1 MVVSR
6 IRVFGAAPKRSTW
19 VSSSR
24 AHFSA
29 SSLLSKDLHRGFMP
43 RRRTWACQR
52 PLSLR
57 IVAIVISNGLLL
69 SITRRMP
76 LEGSQGLSR
85 HEDVDCSRQEVLTI
99 IVSKRRL

>member
-1 MVVSR
+1 
-6 IRVFGAAPKRSTW
+6 
-19 VSSSR
+19 
-24 AHFSA
+24 
-29 SSLLSKDLHRGFMP
+29 
-43 RRRTWACQR
+43 
-52 PLSLR
+52 LR

-85 HEDVDCSRQEVLTI
+85 HEDVNCSRQEVLTI